1 MKWRQWV
8 NSALADKYR
17 SGNNNPHMISQFSVA
32 FSQTV
37 FISNNQAP
45 SLTRY
50 LLLEQNLLK
59 KATIIGSNKLQ
70 KPLFT

>member
-37 FISNNQAP
+37 IISNNQAP
-45 SLTRY
+45 RLTRY
-50 LLLEQNLLK
+50 LLLEQIPLI
-59 KATIIGSNKLQ
+59 KAIITDSNKL
-70 KPLFT
+70 

>member
-1 MKWRQWV
+1 MKWRRWV
-8 NSALADKYR
+8 NSALADKYG
-17 SGNNNPHMISQFSVA
+17 SGNNKPCLNIKFSVA
-32 FSQTV
+32 FSQNV

-70 KPLFT
+70 KPHFT